1 MMIRHM
7 PCMKNMYR
15 DGLVAVRLEYA
26 EGEKKVFGGLYMPYY
41 YSEEVK
47 WLLVE
52 QSDEKVELLYD
63 SNPNTFELPLIG
75 PRPPYYYNPRYVPY
89 YPVI

>member
-15 DGLVAVRLEYA
+15 DGLVAVRLE
-26 EGEKKVFGGLYMPYY
+26 VFGGLYMPYY

>member
-1 MMIRHM
+1 MLKSR
-7 PCMKNMYR
+7 
-15 DGLVAVRLEYA
+15 
-26 EGEKKVFGGLYMPYY
+26 KKVFGGLDMPYY

-47 WLLVE
+47 LLLVD

>member
-1 MMIRHM
+1 MHEEHVWVRARIRAVS
-7 PCMKNMYR
+7 NMLKGR
-15 DGLVAVRLEYA
+15 
-26 EGEKKVFGGLYMPYY
+26 KKVFGGLYMPYY

-47 WLLVE
+47 LLLVE

-75 PRPPYYYNPRYVPY
+75 PRPPYYYNPRFVPY

>member
-1 MMIRHM
+1 
-7 PCMKNMYR
+7 
-15 DGLVAVRLEYA
+15 
-26 EGEKKVFGGLYMPYY
+26 MPYY

-75 PRPPYYYNPRYVPY
+75 PRTPYYYNPRYVPY

>member
-1 MMIRHM
+1 
-7 PCMKNMYR
+7 
-15 DGLVAVRLEYA
+15 
-26 EGEKKVFGGLYMPYY
+26 MPYY

-47 WLLVE
+47 LLLVE